1 MRFNNEYEAISY
13 VFQSIARIN
22 YQQRGLDE
30 NTRDITPTK
39 RLLAALDLPH
49 KKMEYVVVTGSKGK
63 GSVSAITAKL
73 LTSLG
78 HKVGLVTSPHLNTY
92 RQRFRI
98 DGRMISEE
106 TLIRLLDQLA
116 PKIDSVMANLNEGQ
130 YLSPQGIFLALALTW
145 FKEQEV
151 AAAIIEVGRGGR
163 FDDNALVPNML
174 SLFTPILLEHT
185 RYMGDSLERIA
196 WHKAGIIEPQSYA
209 FSLPQTP
216 EVMNVLRKEAEL
228 QEATLEWLAP
238 MDLAQYV
245 RDTENGMIVDFGR
258 YGELELPMLG
268 RYEIDNASL
277 AVWAAGN
284 VHNRLNL
291 KPRIAHGSPEY
302 VARIRAGLETVIWPG
317 RAQKM
322 QESPQ
327 VFVDG
332 AINIH
337 SAKSYIESL
346 KGRLNE
352 PVVLVLAVPVD
363 RNMDAVYK
371 EFAPLAKTL
380 ILTRTERNITIHFPD
395 EATARPIAEQYYAEV
410 IYTHTVAESL
420 DVSREKAGENGTVV
434 MSIAQPAIG
443 DLMEVYG
450 EVFEQI

>member
-1 MRFNNEYEAISY
+1 MRFKNEYEAISY

-39 RLLAALDLPH
+39 RLLAALDLPQ

-116 PKIDSVMANLNEGQ
+116 PTIDRIASSLNEGQ

-145 FKEQEV
+145 FKEQGV
-151 AAAIIEVGRGGR
+151 TAAIIEVGRGGR
-163 FDDNALVPNML
+163 YDDNALVPNML

-185 RYMGDSLERIA
+185 RYLGDSVERIA

-216 EVMNVLRKEAEL
+216 EVMDVLRKEAEL

-291 KPRIAHGSPEY
+291 RPRIAHGSPDY
-302 VARIRAGLETVIWPG
+302 VARIRAGLETIIWPG
-317 RAQKM
+317 RTQKM
-322 QESPQ
+322 QDSPQ

-332 AINIH
+332 ALNIH

-346 KGRLNE
+346 KGRLSE

-363 RNMDAVYK
+363 RNMDAVYR

-380 ILTRTERNITIHFPD
+380 ILTRTDRNITIHFPD
-395 EATARPIAEQYYAEV
+395 EATARPLAEQYYADV
-410 IYTHTVAESL
+410 IYTHTVAEAL
-420 DVSREKAGENGTVV
+420 DVSRKKTGESGTVV

-443 DLMEVYG
+443 DLMAVYG